1 MEFLEEL
8 IECFYSK
15 IENGQWISL
24 LFWSFITARFVTF
37 IEQIIRKAMTNS
49 LRQDLHTSVAT
60 LIVHRALIVRDRP
73 MRFNHERHLW
83 RVYLL

>member
-1 MEFLEEL
+1 MEFLEES

-49 LRQDLHTSVAT
+49 L
-60 LIVHRALIVRDRP
+60 
-73 MRFNHERHLW
+73 
-83 RVYLL
+83 